1 MSFHIIP
8 IDKLTSE
15 ALTGVIKEF
24 IFREGTDYGE
34 NEISYEI
41 KFNQVKDKLLKKLA
55 VIVFDE
61 ETETTNILLRDSPL
75 LKNIEKK

>member
-8 IDKLTSE
+8 MDKLTPE

-34 NEISYEI
+34 KEISSEMKI
-41 KFNQVKDKLLKKLA
+41 NQVKDKLIKKLA

-61 ETETTNILLRDSPL
+61 VTETTNILLRDNPL

>member
-1 MSFHIIP
+1 M
-8 IDKLTSE
+8 DKLTPE

-34 NEISYEI
+34 KEISSEMKI
-41 KFNQVKDKLLKKLA
+41 NQVKDKLIKKLA

-61 ETETTNILLRDSPL
+61 VTETTNILLRDNPL

>member
-8 IDKLTSE
+8 MDKLTPE

-34 NEISYEI
+34 KEISSEMKI
-41 KFNQVKDKLLKKLA
+41 NQVKDKLIKKLA

-61 ETETTNILLRDSPL
+61 VTETTNILLRDNPL
-75 LKNIEKK
+75 LKNID